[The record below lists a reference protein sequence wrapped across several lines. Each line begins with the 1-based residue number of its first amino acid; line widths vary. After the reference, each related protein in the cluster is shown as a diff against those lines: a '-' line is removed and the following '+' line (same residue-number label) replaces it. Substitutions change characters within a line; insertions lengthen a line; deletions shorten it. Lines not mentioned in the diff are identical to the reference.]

1 LSAALHA
8 AGAPAAAAVYASQQ
22 GALAEAFPDADRI
35 DAHSV
40 ALDDEQAA
48 AVEARARVKLET
60 RIWTIHE
67 ARRGDT
73 LLGSAVIDVHNVRTL
88 PQALLVVL
96 TPAGALRSVRV
107 LAFHEP
113 TEYQAT
119 PRWLAQFEG
128 RALGPGLALQR
139 DIHVLAGATLTSQA
153 VLRSVR
159 TVLALHEV
167 LAAPPP
173 NPAGR

>member
-1 LSAALHA
+1 
-8 AGAPAAAAVYASQQ
+8 V
-22 GALAEAFPDADRI
+22 
-35 DAHSV
+35 
-40 ALDDEQAA
+40 LDDEQAA
-48 AVEARARVKLET
+48 AIEAQARVKLGT

-73 LLGSAVIDVHNVRTL
+73 PLGSAVIDVHNVRTL

-113 TEYQAT
+113 SEYQAT
-119 PRWLAQFEG
+119 PRWLSQLEG
-128 RALGPGLALQR
+128 RTLGPELSLQR
-139 DIHVLAGATLTSQA
+139 DIHALAGATLTSQA

-159 TVLALHEV
+159 TVLALHRV
-167 LAAPPP
+167 LAAHTPDA
-173 NPAGR
+173 AGR